1 MYFYPGD
8 VSRRARLVKPGKRG
22 ELEITTL
29 NEMYMKDGLLDVKVL
44 SRGFAWLDTGTV
56 DSLLDAA
63 NFVATI
69 QTRQGIVVSALE
81 EIAYIN
87 GFIDKN
93 QLLYAAEQYGN
104 SPYGKHLRSVY
115 EGRFRY

>member
-1 MYFYPGD
+1 MMKGPKKTAIAVRNPEGEIVMEEI
-8 VSRRARLVKPGKRG
+8 VSKPRDPKKFNVMKIPIVRG
-22 ELEITTL
+22 VFAFASSMALGYKCLMRSAEI
-29 NEMYMKDGLLDVKVL
+29 
-44 SRGFAWLDTGTV
+44 
-56 DSLLDAA
+56 
-63 NFVATI
+63 
-69 QTRQGIVVSALE
+69 SALE